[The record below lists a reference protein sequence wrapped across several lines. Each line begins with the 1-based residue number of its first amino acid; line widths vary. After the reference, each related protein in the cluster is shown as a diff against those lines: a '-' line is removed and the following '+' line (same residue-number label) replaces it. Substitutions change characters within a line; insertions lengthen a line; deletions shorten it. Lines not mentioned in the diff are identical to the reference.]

1 MTRANAL
8 LDCSFFA
15 RDTRAVALDLLGQ
28 HLVRIDQGQRVS
40 GLIVETE
47 AYRGEEDLACHC
59 RAGKTERTRVMYGP
73 PGVAYVYFVYGM
85 HWLLNFVTEEQGFPG
100 AVLIRALVPRE
111 GRDLIAQRRSG
122 QPEERWTDGPAKLCQ
137 ALNIGGAFNGV
148 DVCSPDGKLFLEK
161 GQRVPTGAIKQEAR
175 VGIDQVPEPWK
186 SIPWR
191 FLVDPHQFS

>member
-1 MTRANAL
+1 MIRANAL
-8 LDCSFFA
+8 LDRSFFG
-15 RDTRAVALDLLGQ
+15 RDTRAVARDLLGQ
-28 HLVRIDQGQRVS
+28 RLVRIDRGQRVS

-47 AYRGEEDLACHC
+47 AYRGEEDQACHC

-111 GRDLIAQRRSG
+111 GRVLIAQRRSG

-148 DVCSPDGKLFLEK
+148 DVCSPGGKLFLEK
-161 GQRVPTGAIKQEAR
+161 GQRVPAGAIKQEPR